1 MERIKQIVILMA
13 MVLGIVLVG
22 NAQIT
27 LPYGPW
33 TTSVP
38 VAQLN
43 SNITT
48 LASNALNRSNGT
60 IIGNIA
66 VNSGVTIDGIDLSA
80 ALGGSGTPTF
90 ASVTISGTGASAIDV
105 AGGINAGSSN
115 VGIIGTDG
123 RIPAI
128 SSTYFSSL
136 SGSSLTGIPSSTG
149 ITTTWASPT
158 YSAGDYTTNGAGGFT
173 VDSGDVINFRY
184 LEIGKTMKMN
194 VVLSATT
201 VTAAT
206 GTQLRIRIPNGRTAA
221 TLNSGSFVGL
231 NNGVAFNGG
240 VWQTN
245 TADTLLYLY
254 VDPTLGTAWTAAANA
269 TQLRVFAEFE
279 IQ

>member
-1 MERIKQIVILMA
+1 M
-13 MVLGIVLVG
+13 
-22 NAQIT
+22 
-27 LPYGPW
+27 
-33 TTSVP
+33 
-38 VAQLN
+38 
-43 SNITT
+43 
-48 LASNALNRSNGT
+48 
-60 IIGNIA
+60 
-66 VNSGVTIDGIDLSA
+66 
-80 ALGGSGTPTF
+80 
-90 ASVTISGTGASAIDV
+90 
-105 AGGINAGSSN
+105 
-115 VGIIGTDG
+115 GIIGTDG

-149 ITTTWASPT
+149 ITTTWASPS

-173 VDSGDVINFRY
+173 VDSGDVISFRY

-221 TLNSGSFVGL
+221 TLNSGSFIGL

-245 TADTLLYLY
+245 AADTLLYLY
-254 VDPTLGTAWTAAANA
+254 VDPTLATAWTAAANA

>member
-48 LASNALNRSNGT
+48 LSSNALNRNGGT
-60 IIGNIA
+60 VAGNIA
-66 VNSGVTIDGIDLSA
+66 VNSGVTIDGTDISA
-80 ALGGSGTPTF
+80 ALGGSGNPTF

-136 SGSSLTGIPSSTG
+136 SGSSLTGLVFSQLP
-149 ITTTWASPT
+149 TTWTSVSYSSGNFTASGSMT
-158 YSAGDYTTNGAGGFT
+158 WT
-173 VDSGDVINFRY
+173 VESGDVVSIAY
-184 LEIGKTMKMN
+184 VELGKTMIVAFDVQTTTVGGTVAAELRMAIPN
-194 VVLSATT
+194 SRSAARTVSVPFSYLDNSTAGTGT
-201 VTAAT
+201 VTAT
-206 GTQLRIRIPNGRTAA
+206 GS
-221 TLNSGSFVGL
+221 TL
-231 NNGVAFNGG
+231 AFYKSLAG
-240 VWQTN
+240 TN
-245 TADTLLYLY
+245 
-254 VDPTLGTAWTAAANA
+254 WTASSNA
-269 TQLRVFAEFE
+269 TRIQGAITFE
-279 IQ
+279 IS